1 MLLHTYLARQCA
13 THGIRRGQIPELLQL
28 SNVNKALR
36 RFDALVAG
44 GLHDEDL
51 IDRIRR
57 CEPLGGDAFEE
68 ALAETRHQIAVDEQ
82 ERALH
87 EELQRRAAFRPH
99 LWVIHENRVPS
110 PIFVV
115 AMLGID
121 RFKRIELPDEIAAL
135 THTGHIMMEIASML
149 NERLKDPKYLSS
161 PFGKPKQILYRDAYD
176 HSYVYD
182 VAERRFTDEQHK
194 HPPIDRVSMGR
205 KRNLGSQFPFRIR

>member
-1 MLLHTYLARQCA
+1 M
-13 THGIRRGQIPELLQL
+13 
-28 SNVNKALR
+28 
-36 RFDALVAG
+36 DAK
-44 GLHDEDL
+44 
-51 IDRIRR
+51 
-57 CEPLGGDAFEE
+57 EE
-68 ALAETRHQIAVDEQ
+68 ALR
-82 ERALH
+82 

-121 RFKRIELPDEIAAL
+121 RFKRIELPNEIARL

-149 NERLKDPKYLSS
+149 NERLEDPKYLSS
-161 PFGKPKQILYRDAYD
+161 PFGKPVQILYRDTYD

-194 HPPIDRVSMGR
+194 HPPIGKVSMGR
-205 KRNLGSQFPFRIR
+205 RRNRGAHIPFRIR